1 MLLWL
6 DGGGDKLVAAISLW
20 MMQTCRLLYS
30 EPDFGELANFQPDEA
45 AFVGEEAKITRYCCD
60 IL

>member
-6 DGGGDKLVAAISLW
+6 DGGNDKLAAIYLW

-30 EPDFGELANFQPDEA
+30 EPDFGELANFEPDEA
-45 AFVGEEAKITRYCCD
+45 AFVRKD
-60 IL
+60 IESDEDFIED